1 MDLEASYEE
10 ILERTKKEIEFDN
23 KIIDLVNTNPA
34 HSQKLFNA
42 EYVKKDSNGK
52 YYLDDMIVKLDL
64 FTIKLEQSI
73 YKNGISIVKHYNQ
86 NGIVTTAPEYERL
99 EGTIKGA
106 TKKLS
111 FKEAFLLYAT
121 LAKNP
126 FSIGDEMKNIA
137 AVQPLVVDAYNKLG
151 EDKVKSLR
159 YTKKAV
165 EAALLNLD
173 ADNCNEYKIAK
184 VLSGSISVGFIS
196 LADFKKELANTYKN
210 LGIDKKVKSSDIEN
224 YFDCKAT
231 SKKIEGKTVRGYEVY
246 RMKFIFN

>member
-10 ILERTKKEIEFDN
+10 IVERTKKEIEFDN

-34 HSQKLFNA
+34 NSQKLFNA
-42 EYVKKDSNGK
+42 EYVKKDATGK
-52 YYLDDMIVKLDL
+52 YYIDDMIVKLDL

-184 VLSGSISVGFIS
+184 VLSSSISVGFIS
-196 LADFKKELANTYKN
+196 IADFKKELANTYKN
-210 LGIDKKVKSSDIEN
+210 LEIDKKVKSSDIEN

-231 SKKIEGKTVRGYEVY
+231 SKRIDGKKVKGYEVY
-246 RMKFIFN
+246 RMKFIFK